1 MPKRGP
7 EKPDSLLHWAC
18 SLKSTGVTLTSRER
32 TVIRKVE
39 QAQRNAS
46 RPPPAGFSSDEECEE
61 AGIIYGCTDAEVT
74 TAMETMK
81 VLEEIKAIKTM
92 KTPKDGDEGDED
104 HEGAGGPT
112 ASGSTQQALDVND
125 CDVNDCDV
133 RSEREGGAMDNRL
146 RRSDCEYDSML
157 APTGSSGNDSPPNE
171 QPAKPPTAATGA
183 SSPSAIQIWARE
195 PDASSRMD

>member
-1 MPKRGP
+1 MA
-7 EKPDSLLHWAC
+7 W
-18 SLKSTGVTLTSRER
+18 
-32 TVIRKVE
+32 
-39 QAQRNAS
+39 QRHGNFMATAWRRHGNGMANGS
-46 RPPPAGFSSDEECEE
+46 GLPAPPAYPPEFGIRRTPLMQRLESAEHENFDQRDDPRDDIDE
-61 AGIIYGCTDAEVT
+61 
-74 TAMETMK
+74 
-81 VLEEIKAIKTM
+81 
-92 KTPKDGDEGDED
+92 PED
-104 HEGAGGPT
+104 NRCVDDNAW
-112 ASGSTQQALDVND
+112 
-125 CDVNDCDV
+125 DV

>member
-7 EKPDSLLHWAC
+7 EHPDSLLHWAC

-92 KTPKDGDEGDED
+92 SLKTPKDGDEGDED

-146 RRSDCEYDSML
+146 RRVIANTIRC
-157 APTGSSGNDSPPNE
+157 SPPLAAVATTRRRTNIPTTTTTSFPPL
-171 QPAKPPTAATGA
+171 QPLVPRRPVPL
-183 SSPSAIQIWARE
+183 SP
-195 PDASSRMD
+195 